1 MTTGATPPDPEQNIA
16 LTRRPARPAR
26 AAAYLAKAS
35 MSENTRRVYETALR
49 RFERSGNP
57 ETDAGIAAY
66 LGDLYEGG
74 HSAAVAAMAVAAL
87 RFRAKLND
95 RPSPVGAASERVLAG
110 FRRLAAERGRGQVV
124 GVRWEQADRAA
135 ALAEGTGTLAGLRDA
150 AIIAVASDALLRVS
164 EVEALDVAD
173 VDLDEQ
179 TVLIRRSKTDQEAEG
194 VVQFL
199 GEPTVARV
207 GAWLARAGIEEGA
220 LFRGVYK
227 GGRLRPGR
235 LTERSIRSIIARWG
249 KAAGVEGRIS
259 GHSLRVGGA
268 QSLATAGASLVEM
281 QIAGRW
287 QSPVMPG
294 RYAQGQLAK
303 QGAMARLRYGR

>member
-1 MTTGATPPDPEQNIA
+1 
-16 LTRRPARPAR
+16 
-26 AAAYLAKAS
+26 
-35 MSENTRRVYETALR
+35 MSKNTRRVYETALR

-66 LGDLYEGG
+66 LGDLYEQG

-87 RFRAKLND
+87 RFRAKLNG
-95 RPSPVGAASERVLAG
+95 RPSPAGAASERVLAG

-135 ALAEGTGTLAGLRDA
+135 ALAEGTGTLGGLRDA
-150 AIIAVASDALLRVS
+150 AIVAVASDALLRVS
-164 EVEALDVAD
+164 EVEALDIED

-179 TVLIRRSKTDQEAEG
+179 TVLIRRSKTDQEGEG

-207 GAWLARAGIEEGA
+207 RSWLLEAGLTKGP
-220 LFRGVYK
+220 LFRPLFK
-227 GGRLRPGR
+227 GGRLREGR
-235 LTERSIRSIIARWG
+235 LTERSIRRIIIQRARD
-249 KAAGVEGRIS
+249 AGVEGRIS
-259 GHSLRVGGA
+259 GHSLRVGSA

-287 QSPVMPG
+287 QSPTMPG

-303 QGAMARLRYGR
+303 QGAMARLRYGE